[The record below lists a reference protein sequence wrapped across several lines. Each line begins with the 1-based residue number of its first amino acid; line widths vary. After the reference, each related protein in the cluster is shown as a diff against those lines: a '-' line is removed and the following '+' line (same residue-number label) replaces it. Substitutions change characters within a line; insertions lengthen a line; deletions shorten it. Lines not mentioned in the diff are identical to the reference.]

1 MHQSAYGHPDAS
13 EATCRADESSCRFR
27 VDKGNELG
35 FRGLMQVRNQA
46 NHRRPQAEPTQIVVS
61 DLTKRFGNLLVVD
74 DVSFTVE
81 PGRITGFLGPNGAGK
96 TTTLRMLLGL
106 CRPTSG
112 SATFGG
118 RAFGELRNPKLTVG
132 ATLDSDGFHPAR
144 SGRDHL
150 RVQAMAARVDAGR
163 VDEVLDLTGLAESAR
178 RRVGG
183 YSLGMKQRLSL
194 AECLLG
200 DPPVL
205 VLDEP
210 TNGLDPAGI
219 AWLRDFLRHQA
230 DLGKTILLS
239 SHMLNEVSHLV
250 DDVVVIDHGSC
261 LRSGSMAS
269 WQGETESAVWVRTPA
284 DQELLAL
291 LESSGHRGET
301 REGGWI
307 LVRGL
312 ETSDIS
318 RLALDAGLQLTH
330 VEPYSRSL
338 EQMFFELVGTERNEP
353 AHV

>member
-1 MHQSAYGHPDAS
+1 MRSPA
-13 EATCRADESSCRFR
+13 
-27 VDKGNELG
+27 V
-35 FRGLMQVRNQA
+35 
-46 NHRRPQAEPTQIVVS
+46 PTPIVVS
-61 DLTKRFGNLLVVD
+61 NVSKRFGSRLAVD

-96 TTTLRMLLGL
+96 TTTLRILLGL
-106 CRPTSG
+106 CRPTTG
-112 SATFGG
+112 SATFGD
-118 RAFGELRNPKLTVG
+118 RTFGELPNPKLTVG
-132 ATLDSDGFHPAR
+132 AALDSDGFHPAR
-144 SGRDHL
+144 SGRDQL
-150 RVQAMAARVDAGR
+150 RIQAMAAKIERGR
-163 VDEVLDLTGLAESAR
+163 VDEVLELTGLTESAR
-178 RRVGG
+178 RPVRG

-219 AWLRDFLRHQA
+219 AWLRDFLRYQA
-230 DLGKTILLS
+230 DHGKTILLS

-269 WQGETESAVWVRTPA
+269 WRGETESAVWVRTPS
-284 DQELLAL
+284 DVELLAL
-291 LESSGHRGET
+291 LERTGHRCDV

-307 LVRGL
+307 LVHGL
-312 ETSDIS
+312 ETSEIS
-318 RLALDAGLQLTH
+318 GLAFEAGVQLTH

-338 EQMFFELVGTERNEP
+338 EEMFFDLVGSEQRGF
-353 AHV
+353 AHA